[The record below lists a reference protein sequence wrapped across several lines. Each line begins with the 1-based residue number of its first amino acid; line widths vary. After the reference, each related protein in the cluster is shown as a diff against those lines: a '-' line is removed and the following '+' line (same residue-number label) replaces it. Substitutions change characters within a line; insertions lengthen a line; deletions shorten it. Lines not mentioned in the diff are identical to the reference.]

1 MMLALRN
8 PLRPILHRTLNP
20 DDDEGISAEGLGPI
34 LVAVMAAGATAY
46 AVHHYRPEFSSKKSL
61 AYGSIALVPA
71 WLGAAWLWDR

>member
-1 MMLALRN
+1 MLALRN
-8 PLRPILHRTLNP
+8 PLRPILHPALNP
-20 DDDEGISAEGLGPI
+20 DDEGISAEGLGPI
-34 LVAVMAAGATAY
+34 LVGLVATGVTAY